1 MKENEN
7 SNRGKAPHFLR
18 RNWYWIVFIT
28 IPLLAAAILTAVP
41 YGIDY
46 AAEQYLMSHGLD
58 VARVGDVDFNPFTGK
73 LVLRDLRATVADAQV
88 LYVPEATIRLHW
100 RPLFKKRAHIEK
112 LVIKDTTVI
121 IDHNEKGR
129 WRIGGLAL
137 AAAEAVAAKPTESA
151 WGFTLNQLEIR
162 NSQVEHLLGALKL
175 KLTVD
180 KATMSRLRSW
190 DKEQA
195 ARLDFKGKINEASLK
210 VQADF
215 FPFATL

>member
-1 MKENEN
+1 MMKENEN

-73 LVLRDLRATVADAQV
+73 LVLHDLRATVADTEV

-112 LVIKDTTVI
+112 LVIKDTKVI
-121 IDHNEKGR
+121 VDHNEKGR

-137 AAAEAVAAKPTESA
+137 AAAETVAAKPSRISLGIQSEPA
-151 WGFTLNQLEIR
+151 R
-162 NSQVEHLLGALKL
+162 NSQQPG
-175 KLTVD
+175 
-180 KATMSRLRSW
+180 
-190 DKEQA
+190 
-195 ARLDFKGKINEASLK
+195 
-210 VQADF
+210 
-215 FPFATL
+215 